1 MMTPACAIHTCSTRA
16 QAHSA
21 ARAWAQETAAV
32 LVCPEIP
39 LLGAYSVAENL
50 ALVRQLQAGTP
61 AWRAHPLA
69 AATLERAGLAHLGAR
84 NADGLAARDTL
95 AVKCLAAAMQPAG
108 RVAIA
113 CGGHMDEDAVELA
126 TISRMIGLFAD
137 RWRRCDLFVEEA
149 RAGLIQV
156 V

>member
-1 MMTPACAIHTCSTRA
+1 MRPSLRA
-16 QAHSA
+16 LQYR
-21 ARAWAQETAAV
+21 AREV
-32 LVCPEIP
+32 DLELP

-69 AATLERAGLAHLGAR
+69 AATLARAGLAHLGAC
-84 NADGLAARDTL
+84 NAGGLAARDTL

-113 CGGHMDEDAVELA
+113 CGGHMNDDAAELA
-126 TISRMIGLFAD
+126 AISRMIGLFAD